1 MTEKLEIT
9 WNQAPEHYSHYH
21 LGTCLEGLRKT
32 TENLSQGTSYPS
44 RNSNPVPAGTGYRHT
59 NLNDTLILYK
69 RNLLS
74 EKTHK
79 YHSWDLCP
87 PNRKTLEERVVRRTS
102 LTYPKRTIVQID
114 FLASIRMLNCE

>member
-1 MTEKLEIT
+1 MEIT

-21 LGTCLEGLRKT
+21 LGTCLVGLRKT
-32 TENLSQGTSYPS
+32 TENFSQGTSCPG

-59 NLNDTLILYK
+59 NLTDALILYK

-79 YHSWDLCP
+79 YHS
-87 PNRKTLEERVVRRTS
+87 
-102 LTYPKRTIVQID
+102 
-114 FLASIRMLNCE
+114 